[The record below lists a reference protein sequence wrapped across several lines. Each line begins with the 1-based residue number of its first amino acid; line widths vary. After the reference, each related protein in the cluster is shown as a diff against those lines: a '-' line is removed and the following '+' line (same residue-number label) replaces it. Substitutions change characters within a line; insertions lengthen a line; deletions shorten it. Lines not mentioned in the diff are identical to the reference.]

1 MSRTTTA
8 FVKLAELAS
17 VCRKHARAL
26 PSSEKTQSVWTGIG
40 ISLHHAYYV
49 CPLNEVAEI
58 LKVPPYLLIKCKAVV
73 ECWYWSRVRC
83 TAA

>member
-58 LKVPPYLLIKCKAVV
+58 LKVPPYTKLPGVGGWVNGVAN
-73 ECWYWSRVRC
+73 VR
-83 TAA
+83 